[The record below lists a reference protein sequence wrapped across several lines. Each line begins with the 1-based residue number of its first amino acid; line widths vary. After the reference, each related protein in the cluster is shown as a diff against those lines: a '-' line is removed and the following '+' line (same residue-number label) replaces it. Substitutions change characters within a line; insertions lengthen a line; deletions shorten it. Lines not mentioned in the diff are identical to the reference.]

1 MKQIWQW
8 FKKEATM
15 IVSDLDK
22 VVIESDKIAISI
34 TEEALKAENSGVLQ
48 GIAVGIDSIYGG
60 SEAENLIKVANAITP
75 KILAVELGIQGLAE
89 KPTGD
94 QILAFEQEVTKAITG
109 FTDADK
115 SEAYSA
121 VAANIYNQIEVLVNQ
136 KTPITFAESVNIV
149 EKAYQDYL
157 TVKNAQ

>member
-8 FKKEATM
+8 FKKEVN
-15 IVSDLDK
+15 IVFTEADKLVVEADK
-22 VVIESDKIAISI
+22 VAISI

-60 SEAENLIKVANAITP
+60 SEAQNLVKIANSITP

-89 KPTGD
+89 EPTGD

-115 SEAYSA
+115 SEAYTA

-136 KTPITFAESVNIV
+136 KTPITFAESVGIV

-157 TVKNAQ
+157 TVKNA